1 MGASLLV
8 FANKTDV
15 DGCMN
20 DEDIR
25 KVKLRGLSRVNLTVV
40 LLIAGLTGTPSGCH
54 PYAQMDY
61 KTVQCNDW
69 KEFDRR
75 SGVGSSRCQR
85 QAVFVLTW
93 WKRNRGPGGGVN

>member
-25 KVKLRGLSRVNLTVV
+25 KVSSDVFPVITMVSLT
-40 LLIAGLTGTPSGCH
+40 AGLKGTPSGCH

-69 KEFDRR
+69 REFDRR
-75 SGVGSSRCQR
+75 S
-85 QAVFVLTW
+85 
-93 WKRNRGPGGGVN
+93 